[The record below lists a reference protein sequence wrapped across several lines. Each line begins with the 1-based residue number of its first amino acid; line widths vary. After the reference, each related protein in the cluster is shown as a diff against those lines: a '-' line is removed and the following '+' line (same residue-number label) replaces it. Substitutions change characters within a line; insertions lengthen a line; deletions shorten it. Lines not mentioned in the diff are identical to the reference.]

1 MNEGWMGEKAGAR
14 WHKVRGQPGRVA
26 GTSERRSRS
35 DLRDPGSLWGRRHRC
50 KAAVQPWLRVAGSG
64 LRRFGLG
71 RGSVETSPGLRAWE
85 RLQHRWDEAVLSGL
99 QGRAPRRPQPAGSAA
114 RRPCSLRFPR
124 SCRTQCLQRRREMAS
139 SSHISTCLYS
149 LRNACKN
156 KPTLTTSATS
166 GPKPTFLHCTRTV
179 ATLDYSPLKK
189 LHSDLVPSLRTFAH
203 SLRFSI

>member
-124 SCRTQCLQRRREMAS
+124 SCRTQVPGGLTLSFHLLGSPHTPRRCLRPRSDPEEPRWWVRR
-139 SSHISTCLYS
+139 YS
-149 LRNACKN
+149 GGPAFGTGR
-156 KPTLTTSATS
+156 TTTSS
-166 GPKPTFLHCTRTV
+166 GGPV
-179 ATLDYSPLKK
+179 
-189 LHSDLVPSLRTFAH
+189 
-203 SLRFSI
+203 